1 MGRSRSRKQ
10 TDKKDP
16 MRYFMMAGVGVIGV
30 LLCIVAVKLAKG
42 GAFAGPA
49 AASLETEAPESESE
63 APSEPESG
71 SALQPET
78 EPEPTLSE
86 EELARIQDEEEK
98 KAVVD

>member
-49 AASLETEAPESESE
+49 AASLETEAPLIRFP
-63 APSEPESG
+63 APQIG
-71 SALQPET
+71 RAH
-78 EPEPTLSE
+78 
-86 EELARIQDEEEK
+86 
-98 KAVVD
+98 V